1 MKVGQVKELCIEVM
15 DEVGRTIVGKRE
27 VLERVM
33 ICVLADGHLLFED
46 YPGLAKTMIANCFAK
61 ALGCDFKRVQFTP
74 DLLPADITG
83 SFMLDRNTG
92 TFNLR
97 RGPVFTN
104 VLLADEINRAPPK
117 TQAALLEAMQER
129 QVTLEGETH
138 RLTQPFIVM
147 ATQNPIEYEG
157 TYPLPEAQIDRFLM
171 RTSVG
176 YPSKEEEALI
186 LLRRKTRGREE
197 PEVSRITGPEEVL
210 ACQRTVETVH
220 IEDDEERA
228 HSYWAR
234 VATLMAGK
242 KRGTFIIPEVDDE
255 VLVAFE
261 HGQIDRPVVIG
272 MLWNSE
278 DQPPV
283 MMDARPAWFGW
294 CRSPGPGAAVRP
306 GRERGSRRL
315 VSFCGSNPCGLP
327 PGVWCPTRVSRVP
340 GGSVVAPVGRAPP
353 SARLR
358 DPRQFGSPARCATR
372 SLAGRLFF
380 VVTN

>member
-1 MKVGQVKELCIEVM
+1 MCIEVM

-33 ICVLADGHLLFED
+33 LCVLADGHLLFED
-46 YPGLAKTMIANCFAK
+46 YPGLAKTMMANCFAK

-83 SFMLDRNTG
+83 SFMLDRNTS
-92 TFNLR
+92 TFSLR

-138 RLTQPFIVM
+138 MLTQPFIVM

-157 TYPLPEAQIDRFLM
+157 TYPLPEAQIDRFLI
-171 RTSVG
+171 RTGVG

-197 PEVSRITGPEEVL
+197 PDVNRITGPEEVL

-220 IEDDEERA
+220 VEDVVND
-228 HSYWAR
+228 YM
-234 VATLMAGK
+234 VA
-242 KRGTFIIPEVDDE
+242 I
-255 VLVAFE
+255 
-261 HGQIDRPVVIG
+261 
-272 MLWNSE
+272 
-278 DQPPV
+278 
-283 MMDARPAWFGW
+283 
-294 CRSPGPGAAVRP
+294 
-306 GRERGSRRL
+306 
-315 VSFCGSNPCGLP
+315 VS
-327 PGVWCPTRVSRVP
+327 
-340 GGSVVAPVGRAPP
+340 
-353 SARLR
+353 
-358 DPRQFGSPARCATR
+358 ATR
-372 SLAGRLFF
+372 SHPQVEVGASPRGSLALMKLASASAALSGRDF
-380 VVTN
+380 VIPDDVKKIAVPALAHRLILGADPWVRGVRPEVVVGSILKEVPVPKVG

>member
-1 MKVGQVKELCIEVM
+1 MDMKVGQVKELCIEVM

-220 IEDDEERA
+220 IEDVVND
-228 HSYWAR
+228 YM
-234 VATLMAGK
+234 VA
-242 KRGTFIIPEVDDE
+242 I
-255 VLVAFE
+255 
-261 HGQIDRPVVIG
+261 
-272 MLWNSE
+272 
-278 DQPPV
+278 
-283 MMDARPAWFGW
+283 
-294 CRSPGPGAAVRP
+294 
-306 GRERGSRRL
+306 
-315 VSFCGSNPCGLP
+315 VS
-327 PGVWCPTRVSRVP
+327 
-340 GGSVVAPVGRAPP
+340 
-353 SARLR
+353 
-358 DPRQFGSPARCATR
+358 ATR
-372 SLAGRLFF
+372 SHPQVEVGASPRGSLALMKLASAIATLSGRDF
-380 VVTN
+380 VLPDDVKRVAVPALAHRLILGADPWVRGVRPEVVVSSILKEVPVPKVG